1 MANPSLTS
9 KEFLDNHQ
17 NTRVDNEVQSEECR
31 PSVCGNSCHVP
42 EVPVE
47 GTMGIAAVDIEH
59 LDLNQGIGDLS
70 YPCSGNRVAISEEDS
85 PQKIVILGHST
96 MDKPH
101 NSPDVSHL
109 ADEILN
115 EQNGVKSG
123 LCRLENSENHA
134 VVRGKSGPSKHS
146 NGFVSTE
153 SVGPSENILGSSG
166 ELGNVKLSNSKEVC
180 NQVNNVSS
188 IKTGVTTNDGK
199 PNTDGD
205 TKGNGLSSSNNSIS
219 AKGVVCFYQCCAEC
233 LYNLH
238 GLTQKILIHEW
249 GLNRSHWTVED
260 VHDVVAS
267 LSVHLLSAITKIYVD
282 EDFSNSCDESLKGK
296 MYVECPEIGTCHC
309 KRSGNRVVMPLEC
322 SCHNISQSCTLQ
334 QNASRNSRRMLDSKF
349 LFRDGVLVH
358 VDPDKDVSF
367 HCKYETLCLCSL
379 IEFIAMTK
387 QPFD

>member
-9 KEFLDNHQ
+9 KEFLDNQ
-17 NTRVDNEVQSEECR
+17 NAHVDNEVQSEECR
-31 PSVCGNSCHVP
+31 PSVCGDSCHVP
-42 EVPVE
+42 EVLVE
-47 GTMGIAAVDIEH
+47 STTGIAAVDIEH
-59 LDLNQGIGDLS
+59 RDLNQGNGDSS
-70 YPCSGNRVAISEEDS
+70 YPFSGNRVAISEEGS
-85 PQKIVILGHST
+85 PQKIVTLGHST
-96 MDKPH
+96 MDKLH
-101 NSPDVSHL
+101 NSPAVSHL
-109 ADEILN
+109 VGAILN
-115 EQNGVKSG
+115 EENGIKSG

-134 VVRGKSGPSKHS
+134 VVSSKSGSSKHS
-146 NGFVSTE
+146 NGFGSTE
-153 SVGPSENILGSSG
+153 SAGLSENGLGSSS
-166 ELGNVKLSNSKEVC
+166 ELGNVKLSNAKEVC

-188 IKTGVTTNDGK
+188 RKTGVTASDGK
-199 PNTDGD
+199 PDTDEQII
-205 TKGNGLSSSNNSIS
+205 GNSFSSSNNSIS

-267 LSVHLLSAITKIYVD
+267 LSVHLLSAITKIYVA

-296 MYVECPEIGTCHC
+296 KYVECPELKTCPC
-309 KRSGNRVVMPLEC
+309 KKSGNRVVMPVEC
-322 SCHNISQSCTLQ
+322 SCHNISQSCTAKE
-334 QNASRNSRRMLDSKF
+334 NTSRNNRIMLDSKF

-358 VDPDKDVSF
+358 LDPDKDVSF